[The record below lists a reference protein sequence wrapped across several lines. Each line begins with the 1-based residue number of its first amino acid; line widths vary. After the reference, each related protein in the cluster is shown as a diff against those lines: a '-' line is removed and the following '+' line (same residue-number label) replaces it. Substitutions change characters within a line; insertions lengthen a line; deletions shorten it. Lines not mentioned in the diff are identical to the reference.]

1 MVDGLFDNLTCKP
14 KLIIKHTNNN
24 DYITLETK
32 TDTTLSP
39 STITLEIS
47 KNVLLPCA
55 ITPMEGSDLFDCIW
69 GHKNGIWQPV
79 FKEIPHGDNYIR
91 FKDTNKP
98 DNQKVFGDLALITLD
113 NKNGSFSPIL
123 TWSKGMVVKKDLSVG
138 GFVAANQGLIALGS
152 GVEGQFDPPGIW
164 LFQSETPALH
174 GIDVLPSAPLSGVEG
189 QLYINVNNQHL
200 YQRYNA
206 AWVDRGHV
214 NEYNYKFDTVYI
226 RKFSYKSD
234 KELLPFEAPN
244 RPIKNA
250 ALGNL
255 ACKDIRTAGD
265 LTCQGTVICDGNI
278 ISHDSVCTAHL
289 KTQGGT
295 SIAIYNTLIP
305 APNAT
310 SRNLGSAT
318 YEFDNLYVKNLHVS
332 NTSGSSTTDANGTK
346 QISFPTGTFASGYTP
361 KIVCTAYDTAGR
373 SITAVV
379 TAKSNTGFTVKTFL
393 SGSSVHNHKVGD
405 ARISTSNPLTV
416 SSSGSHNHT
425 ITNGSPQGVSTSNV
439 NSHTHTY
446 TSWVAATSTGS
457 SGSHDHSM
465 TKPTYVRELA
475 MRKQDGSTHVVGVT
489 MTQYNDALTEMWTH
503 DNSSSTTNTSVQAN
517 FDWIAM

>member
-14 KLIIKHTNNN
+14 QLIIKHTNNT
-24 DYITLETK
+24 DFITLK
-32 TDTTLSP
+32 TITDGTLSP
-39 STITLEIS
+39 NVIALEIS
-47 KNVLLPCA
+47 KNLLLPCEN
-55 ITPMEGSDLFDCIW
+55 TTMTQKVLFDYIW

-79 FKEIPHGDNYIR
+79 YNDIPHGSNYIR
-91 FKDTNKP
+91 FKDTHEEHS
-98 DNQKVFGDLALITLD
+98 VFGDLALITVGD
-113 NKNGSFSPIL
+113 TVHGFSPIL
-123 TWSKGMVVKKDLSVG
+123 TWSKGMVIKKDLSVG

-152 GVEGQFDPPGIW
+152 GVEGQFDSPGIW

-174 GIDVLPSAPLSGVEG
+174 GIDVLPSAPVSGVEG
-189 QLYINVNNQHL
+189 QLYINVNNQRL
-200 YQRYNA
+200 YQRVNS
-206 AWVDRGHV
+206 AWVDRGPV
-214 NEYNYKFDTVYI
+214 SDYDYKFDTVYI
-226 RKFSYKSD
+226 RKFSYKSTN
-234 KELLPFEAPN
+234 ELLPFEAAK
-244 RPIKNA
+244 RPIKNS

-265 LTCQGTVICDGNI
+265 LTCQGAITCDGDI
-278 ISHDSVCTAHL
+278 ISHNAVCTAHL
-289 KTQGGT
+289 KTQGG
-295 SIAIYNTLIP
+295 SNIGIYNTLLP

-310 SRNLGSAT
+310 SRNLGSTT
-318 YEFDNLYVKNLHVS
+318 YPFDNLYVKNLHVT
-332 NTSGSSTTDANGTK
+332 NTSGSSQTDATGTK
-346 QISFPTGTFASGYTP
+346 QISFTSGTFASGYTP

-405 ARISTSNPLTV
+405 ARPSTSNPLAV
-416 SSSGSHNHT
+416 SSGGSHNHT

-446 TSWVAATSTGS
+446 TSWVAATSTGTG
-457 SGSHDHSM
+457 GSHDHSM

-475 MRKQDGSTHVVGVT
+475 MRKQDGSTYVVGVT
-489 MTQYNDALTEMWTH
+489 MTQYNEPVTEMWTET
-503 DNSSSTTNTSVQAN
+503 NSTSTTNAPVQAN